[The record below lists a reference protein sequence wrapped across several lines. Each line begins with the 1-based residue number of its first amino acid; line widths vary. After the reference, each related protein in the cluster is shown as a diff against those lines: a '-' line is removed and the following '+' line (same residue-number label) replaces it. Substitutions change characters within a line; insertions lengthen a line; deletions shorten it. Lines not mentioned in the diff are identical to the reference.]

1 MTPSTELYRITGWGA
16 LEGHKVF
23 YHETYINPEVAP
35 GFIETDMT
43 RALSDDQRAGILAQV
58 PAGRLGGAQE
68 IANAVAFLASDEAAY
83 ITGETL
89 HVNGG
94 MYMV

>member
-35 GFIETDMT
+35 GFIEQLE
-43 RALSDDQRAGILAQV
+43 R
-58 PAGRLGGAQE
+58 
-68 IANAVAFLASDEAAY
+68 
-83 ITGETL
+83 
-89 HVNGG
+89 
-94 MYMV
+94 